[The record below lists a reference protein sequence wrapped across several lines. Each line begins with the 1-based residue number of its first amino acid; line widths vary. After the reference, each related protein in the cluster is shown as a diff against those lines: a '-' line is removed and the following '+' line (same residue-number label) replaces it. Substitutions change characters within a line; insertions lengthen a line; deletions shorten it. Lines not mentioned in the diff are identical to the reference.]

1 MDDIIKDLKK
11 LDTKYGKGKAKMEGG
26 FLGALAGLLAP
37 VIGQAL
43 GLGKSGGCGECYD
56 DDASSV
62 SSMSDMEEEMTLK
75 RVPKRKHK
83 KEEKEVEEGKGK
95 SGAGRS
101 GAGKSGAGKSGA
113 GKSGAGKSGAGKS
126 GAGKSGAGKKRVAS
140 PWAMLVKKV
149 MVKEKKS
156 MKDAIKHIQ
165 DNGLYKK

>member
-113 GKSGAGKSGAGKS
+113 GKSGAGK
-126 GAGKSGAGKKRVAS
+126 KRVAS

>member
-113 GKSGAGKSGAGKS
+113 GKSGAC
-126 GAGKSGAGKKRVAS
+126 KKRVAS